1 MPPKEPKHPCLACNK
16 NVTSNSICCSVCMR
30 WSHAACSGLENGILK
45 YFETQQAETGTHS
58 WSCKGCNI
66 AYAALNTRIR
76 QIENRTKVL
85 EQQVASNTANYQK
98 VDSRV
103 DDVEANVKD
112 LEERTRR
119 DKAEVVEGTI
129 REWSKEQREREARRD
144 NVVVYGLKEPPAE
157 VTIGSERQELDKIE
171 AARLL
176 ASMDMDMG
184 ENDLKFMARIGQLT
198 DANKEPRPLKISFRE
213 KAKKEKLFANARR
226 LPQTC
231 YKHVS
236 IAPDLTDRQ
245 RAEEKEMIKEV
256 ARLNEEMTEEDA
268 ANYEYRCV
276 GRKGERTIQR
286 TRIWTRGRRG
296 AVRGSHRRGRGD
308 WRGGNPNLI
317 PLGQGRRNQ
326 QAVNTMDEDQDQ
338 DSSDSETGTV
348 IPDVAW
354 TDETSKRARE
364 SSEET
369 SPPGESPTAPQI
381 NKKTRGN

>member
-129 REWSKEQREREARRD
+129 REWRQEQREREARRD
-144 NVVVYGLKEPPAE
+144 NVVV
-157 VTIGSERQELDKIE
+157 
-171 AARLL
+171 
-176 ASMDMDMG
+176 
-184 ENDLKFMARIGQLT
+184 
-198 DANKEPRPLKISFRE
+198 
-213 KAKKEKLFANARR
+213 
-226 LPQTC
+226 
-231 YKHVS
+231 
-236 IAPDLTDRQ
+236 
-245 RAEEKEMIKEV
+245 
-256 ARLNEEMTEEDA
+256 
-268 ANYEYRCV
+268 
-276 GRKGERTIQR
+276 
-286 TRIWTRGRRG
+286 
-296 AVRGSHRRGRGD
+296 
-308 WRGGNPNLI
+308 
-317 PLGQGRRNQ
+317 
-326 QAVNTMDEDQDQ
+326 
-338 DSSDSETGTV
+338 
-348 IPDVAW
+348 
-354 TDETSKRARE
+354 
-364 SSEET
+364 
-369 SPPGESPTAPQI
+369 
-381 NKKTRGN
+381 